1 MVTHSSNLAWRI
13 PWTEEPGG
21 LHSMGSPRA
30 INTHI
35 YIYHIFF
42 IHSSISGHLGF
53 HLSVIVNNLSGNMGV
68 QISLEILLSILFNIH
83 PEVELLDHI
92 IFLFLAF

>member
-42 IHSSISGHLGF
+42 IHSSVDGHLGCF
-53 HLSVIVNNLSGNMGV
+53 HGLAIVNSAAMNIEVHVWFQVIVLVFTGYTVSPLRD
-68 QISLEILLSILFNIH
+68 SS
-83 PEVELLDHI
+83 D
-92 IFLFLAF
+92 